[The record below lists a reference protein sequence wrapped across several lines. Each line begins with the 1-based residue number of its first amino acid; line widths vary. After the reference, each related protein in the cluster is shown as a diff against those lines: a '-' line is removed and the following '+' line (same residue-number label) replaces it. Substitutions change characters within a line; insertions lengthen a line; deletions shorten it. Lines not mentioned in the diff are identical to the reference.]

1 MENNDSI
8 IIRQYADQ
16 LSTQL
21 RKGLLSYFILAI
33 TDQPI
38 YTSDII
44 RRLSEAGLTVVE
56 GTIYPLLSRLQR
68 DGLLGYEWQESLQ
81 GPPRKYYSLT
91 PLGREIAVE
100 LQKEIA
106 SLNNVTVNLERK
118 ESK

>member
-1 MENNDSI
+1 MENQESNL
-8 IIRQYADQ
+8 IRQYTDQ

-38 YTSDII
+38 YASDII
-44 RRLSEAGLTVVE
+44 RQLSEAGLTVVE

-91 PLGREIAVE
+91 PLGREIAIE

-106 SLNNVTVNLERK
+106 NLNNVTANLERK
-118 ESK
+118 ETK